1 MPHPE
6 HSVKCALRGGR
17 ATHATMPNAHLL
29 RNESPLPNVLKV
41 RGPPRCMSAKTF
53 KKQKA
58 TILPRL
64 RARTDPPPRLMRPG
78 TGAADQWHASLCAL
92 LERPDAVL
100 VRGYRLYKLSVD
112 LGHWGEP
119 AWLALTHMVVATVS
133 ESGNVVYEDP
143 TELGEE
149 EEYVFVP
156 SDRAH
161 RDLSTEQLL
170 SGRWLSGLRRGRPP
184 ALLPR
189 LRHPASAWRT
199 AASAASSPPRPRGSW
214 PSPTSSCA
222 RCRTSWPVVQT
233 ASAASRER
241 DGDAGGADGRAGLRR
256 RAPTWASTDA
266 LAAYNAAVRQP
277 RGVRRAAWL
286 ALKLE
291 LKCRQPADARRGQRS
306 TTCATLFFAL
316 FDSCARL
323 VRDGADAAAARAA
336 GRARV

>member
-1 MPHPE
+1 MPPTAP
-6 HSVKCALRGGR
+6 S
-17 ATHATMPNAHLL
+17 HLL
-29 RNESPLPNVLKV
+29 RNETPLPNVLKV

-161 RDLSTEQLL
+161 RDLTTEELL
-170 SGRWLSGLRRGRPP
+170 SNRWLLGSVVGGNPRFCEAFVIHEEAYGRQRS
-184 ALLPR
+184 LV
-189 LRHPASAWRT
+189 
-199 AASAASSPPRPRGSW
+199 AASPEELVAKANVFVRMMPHFMEWYKLRGY
-214 PSPTSSCA
+214 TCGMETQA
-222 RCRTSWPVVQT
+222 ELMGAPVF
-233 ASAASRER
+233 
-241 DGDAGGADGRAGLRR
+241 DIGAEVGEH
-256 RAPTWASTDA
+256 DA
-266 LAAYNAAVRQP
+266 LAAYNAAVCNP
-277 RGVRRAAWL
+277 EAYADGVAG
-286 ALKLE
+286 LKLE
-291 LKCRQPADARRGQRS
+291 LKCRQQLMRGEI
-306 TTCATLFFAL
+306 TIDDVKTLFFAH
-316 FDSCARL
+316 FDSCARI
-323 VRDGADAAAARAA
+323 VRDAQTQRLTERLQAA
-336 GRARV
+336 GFNVLCP